1 MGGKAA
7 ILLVLG
13 FSLIFLVVG
22 RNFLNL
28 STRAIDNQWI
38 YYNQSQ
44 AYNIA
49 VSGANMAANQIFMD
63 KYWATGYTDLT
74 IGYGTVNVFVS
85 NNTAGSSGKTIICH
99 KPGTNAQ
106 KTMNVANASL
116 GGHLGHGDYAG
127 VCAGDPAY
135 DAAIATIISEGTY
148 NGVTKTV
155 IVDLRP
161 SSFAKFGNYYS
172 SVSSAIP
179 ATGDVFDGPFHV
191 EGNLKVY
198 GSPQF
203 NGKATANGSLQQ
215 IAGSGTPIFNGGFQ
229 SGVSVPMQFDT
240 SGMRASADKIFK
252 GTSTL
257 GVDVQI
263 EFLNERISYS
273 TKLQGSS
280 TWSSITTENISTTAP
295 NGKIYVDGGNVY
307 IKGALDGRVTI
318 SATTNGKSG
327 YGNIYQTTDFLGY
340 KKDPTKF
347 ANETSMLGLIAEQN
361 IRILS
366 SSNTRGKDIITQ
378 ASMFA
383 MNGNIGPDDDLATGQ
398 TVLRDWN
405 ILGGLIAKDVR
416 VTANYSASTTLP
428 INGLRFRHVYDTR
441 FLTTVP
447 PGFPGTG
454 GFEIVGWYE

>member
-13 FSLIFLVVG
+13 FSLIFLVLG

-28 STRAIDNQWI
+28 TTRAVDNQLI
-38 YYNQSQ
+38 YYNDAQ

-63 KYWATGYTDLT
+63 KYWAEGYTDLT
-74 IGYGTVNVFVS
+74 IGYGIVNVMVS
-85 NNTAGSSGKTIICH
+85 NNTAGTSGKTIICH
-99 KPGTNAQ
+99 KPGSNAQ
-106 KTMNVANASL
+106 KTMSVASASL
-116 GGHLGHGDYAG
+116 GGHLGHGDYPG
-127 VCAGDPAY
+127 VCAGDPGY
-135 DAAIATIISEGTY
+135 DQSVATIVSEGTF

-172 SVSSAIP
+172 SIASAVP
-179 ATGDVFDGPFHV
+179 ATGNVFDGPFHV
-191 EGNLKVY
+191 EGNLSVY

-203 NGKATANGSLQQ
+203 NGKATASGSLVQT
-215 IAGSGTPIFNGGFQ
+215 ATSGAPIFSGGFQ
-229 SGVSVPMQFDT
+229 SGVSVPLQFDT
-240 SGMRASADKIFK
+240 TGLRASADKIFK

-280 TWSSITTENISTTAP
+280 TWSSTTTENISTTAP

-307 IKGALDGRVTI
+307 IKGALDGKVTI

-347 ANETSMLGLIAEQN
+347 TGETSMLGLIAEQN
-361 IRILS
+361 IRIQS
-366 SSNTRGKDIITQ
+366 NSNTLGKNITTQ

-383 MNGNIGPDDDLATGQ
+383 MNGNIGPDDNLATGQ
-398 TVLRDWN
+398 SVLREWN
-405 ILGGLIAKDVR
+405 ILGGLIAKDIR
-416 VTANYSASTTLP
+416 VTANYNSSTTLP
-428 INGLRFRHVYDTR
+428 INGLRFRHVYDKR
-441 FLTTVP
+441 FLTEVP